1 MRPAER
7 GTPGGRP
14 HQAGFVPDR
23 HALVEQLFTGN
34 AATYKRVVTLGTL
47 GFDYWWKRR
56 MLRLLPPDR
65 PYNRILDLACGTGIV
80 TFKLA
85 ERFPGAHILGVDLMQ
100 EYLAIAERERRRRRL
115 DRLEFRRL
123 AAEDIGSM
131 GGTFDLIIT
140 SYLPKYVDLARLAS
154 DCRDLTAP
162 GGTVLFHDFT
172 YPQHPLLRI
181 GFRAYWGL
189 LSLILRRIP
198 SVREMGVELG
208 NLVRETTWR
217 RDLIAAL
224 QANGFANVHEE
235 VQPLQIASIIRAE
248 RT

>member
-1 MRPAER
+1 MRSAENRISDGRSNPA
-7 GTPGGRP
+7 
-14 HQAGFVPDR
+14 AVSDR

-34 AATYKRVVTLGTL
+34 AAAYNRVVTLGTL
-47 GFDYWWKRR
+47 GFDRWWKRR
-56 MLRLLPPDR
+56 MLRLLQPDR
-65 PYNRILDLACGTGIV
+65 SYNRILDLACGTGIV

-85 ERFPGAHILGVDLMQ
+85 ERFPGAQILGIDLMP

-115 DRLEFRRL
+115 DCLEFRRL
-123 AAEDIGSM
+123 AAEDIGSLP
-131 GGTFDLIIT
+131 GKFDLIIT
-140 SYLPKYVDLARLAS
+140 SYLPKYVDLARLAQ
-154 DCRDLTAP
+154 DCAALAAP

-172 YPQHPLLRI
+172 YPRHSLLRI
-181 GFRAYWGL
+181 GFRAYWGV

-208 NLVRETTWR
+208 GLIRETTWCT
-217 RDLIAAL
+217 DLKTAL
-224 QANGFANVHEE
+224 QANGFANIHEE